1 VTLFDTTVAEGRV
14 PGATPLAVEP
24 EHQGWRVL
32 LRDRTAVFGLGVVAL
47 LSLAAVLAPLLAPHN
62 PNAVDAVNKLAAPSL
77 DHPLGTDHLGRDN
90 LSRLLFGAR
99 LTIGTA
105 VVASAA
111 VAGIGIVLGV
121 LAGYFGGVVDAVISR
136 VIDILLAFPT
146 FLVALA
152 VTGALGP
159 GLGHVAISLIVV
171 WWARY
176 ARIVRSAVIAERA
189 KPYVEAARAVG
200 TPRSRTVV
208 SHVLPNI
215 IAPVV
220 VLTTL
225 DTGDL
230 LLGISALSFLGLGV
244 QPPAA
249 EWGAMLSEART
260 YLSSDPL
267 LMLWPGLALF
277 LMVLGFNLLG
287 DGLRDVLDPRTRR
300 R

>member
-62 PNAVDAVNKLAAPSL
+62 PNAVDVVNKLAAPSL

>member
-1 VTLFDTTVAEGRV
+1 MTLFDATVAEARV
-14 PGATPLAVEP
+14 PGATPLAVEL

-32 LRDRTAVFGLGVVAL
+32 LRDHTAVFGLGVVAL

-105 VVASAA
+105 AMASAA
-111 VAGIGIVLGV
+111 VAAIGIVLGV
-121 LAGYFGGVVDAVISR
+121 LAGYLGGVVDAVISR

-225 DTGDL
+225 DTGEL

-277 LMVLGFNLLG
+277 LMVLGFNLVG

>member
-1 VTLFDTTVAEGRV
+1 VTLFDATVAETQV
-14 PGATPLAVEP
+14 PGAPPLAVDAEP
-24 EHQGWRVL
+24 HGWRVL
-32 LRDRTAVFGLGVVAL
+32 LRDRTAVFGLVVVAL

-77 DHPLGTDHLGRDN
+77 DHPLGTDNLGRDN

-105 VVASAA
+105 VMASAA
-111 VAGIGIVLGV
+111 VAVIGIVFGV
-121 LAGYFGGVVDAVISR
+121 LAGYLGGVVDAVISR
-136 VIDILLAFPT
+136 VIDIMLAFPT

-159 GLGHVAISLIVV
+159 GLGHVAIALIVV

-176 ARIVRSAVIAERA
+176 ARIVRSAVLAERA

>member
-1 VTLFDTTVAEGRV
+1 MTLFDTTVAEGRV